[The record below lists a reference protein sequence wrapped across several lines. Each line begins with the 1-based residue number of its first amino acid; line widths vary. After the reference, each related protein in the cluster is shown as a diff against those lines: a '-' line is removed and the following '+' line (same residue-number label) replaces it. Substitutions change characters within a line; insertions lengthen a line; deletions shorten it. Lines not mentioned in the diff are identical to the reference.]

1 MKRRLADVY
10 TKLFNFF
17 RDIMSWYMKPKTSRF
32 FDSFNENVNK
42 KLEETAQTIQGSID
56 NMERLAAI
64 GGLAMQRATL
74 QGISEMNQNHGR
86 RLETIEATLGEVKSQ
101 LAYQQSMTGL
111 DFGPAMVQAFLSSFE
126 QASSPIFDMTCSF
139 SRCHQT

>member
-17 RDIMSWYMKPKTSRF
+17 HDIMWWYMKPKTSRF

-56 NMERLAAI
+56 NMYSEAAI

-74 QGISEMNQNHGR
+74 QGISEMNQIHDR

-101 LAYQQSMTGL
+101 LAYQQSMMGF
-111 DFGPAMVQAFLSSFE
+111 DFGPAMVQAFLSSFP

-139 SRCHQT
+139 SRYRQT